1 METLK
6 SSNAVNK
13 QLLNIDEV
21 RAITGFSTT
30 TIYKYV
36 KSGEFTI
43 RPIFVWAAA
52 CALQPAPSEYRK
64 SVRKPASP

>member
-36 KSGEFTI
+36 KSGEF
-43 RPIFVWAAA
+43 
-52 CALQPAPSEYRK
+52 PSPKKCGGRA
-64 SVRKPASP
+64 VRWRLADIQAYIET

>member
-36 KSGEFTI
+36 KRGGVSCT
-43 RPIFVWAAA
+43 
-52 CALQPAPSEYRK
+52 
-64 SVRKPASP
+64 